1 MHTKNL
7 RGTCGAAMLFALGLL
22 GCAPASQA
30 DPASRVWDWTYT
42 GTDIKA
48 EGTMTTEATPDSD
61 GFYRIVAIAGRRNGS
76 TITRLWPQGT
86 AIPGNEPH
94 AVDNRIKLGAPQLTK
109 AGFGFALADG
119 SYSNPFYADFQSPPT
134 YLDFHSQP
142 PSGSTELPITFTAK
156 PR

>member
-76 TITRLWPQGT
+76 TITLLWPQGT

-109 AGFGFALADG
+109 AGFRLRVDGWQLFKPVLRGLPVAADLSRFPFATAFRFHRTADH
-119 SYSNPFYADFQSPPT
+119 
-134 YLDFHSQP
+134 LH
-142 PSGSTELPITFTAK
+142 
-156 PR
+156 R